1 MNSVVLTGR
10 ITKALELRT
19 TTSGKSVCNFDIAV
33 NRIGEGAD
41 FINCQ
46 VWGAQAEN
54 LCKYQGKGSLI
65 AISGTLTVD
74 RYENDKGENRYKT
87 YVLVRNIEF
96 LSSKSTEQQS
106 GPEKSNSEIVRDL
119 MNDKDPFEEFGE
131 EITLTD
137 EDLPF

>member
-10 ITKALELRT
+10 ITKDLELRT

-33 NRIGEGAD
+33 NRMGEGAD

-54 LCKYQGKGSLI
+54 LCKYQSKGSLI
-65 AISGTLTVD
+65 AISGALTVD
-74 RYENDKGENRYKT
+74 RYENDKGETRYKT
-87 YVLVRNIEF
+87 YVLVRNVEF
-96 LSSKSTEQQS
+96 LSSKSTEQTS
-106 GPEKSNSEIVRDL
+106 GPEKSKSEIVRDL

-131 EITLTD
+131 KITLTD